1 MNRIVAVGSRLVLS
15 CLSIPVRPQESGGEQ
30 SAPRQ
35 LNQILVL

>member
-1 MNRIVAVGSRLVLS
+1 MNRIVAVGSRRVLS
-15 CLSIPVRPQESGGEQ
+15 CSIPVRPQESGGEQ